1 MSVSLCD
8 TVYDD
13 KADRRRE
20 VGTMP
25 KGTPENLVQNRD
37 YSPEQR
43 REWAQKAGLASG
55 EARRRRKSSMETM
68 REVLSCKLD
77 DDDMIQKLKAF
88 GLDDNFGAGIA
99 LMQARRAIMGDTEA
113 ARFCRATAG
122 DKPTEA
128 LTLAMTDKPVK
139 AMDLTQLSDE
149 ELEALADRVDEGQ
162 E

>member
-20 VGTMP
+20 VGAMP

-113 ARFCRATAG
+113 ARFCRDTAG

>member
-55 EARRRRKSSMETM
+55 EARRRRKTSMETM

-77 DDDMIQKLKAF
+77 DDELVQKLKAL
-88 GLDDNFGAGIA
+88 GLDDSFGAGIA
-99 LMQARRAIMGDTEA
+99 LMQARRALMGDTEA
-113 ARFCRATAG
+113 SRFCRDTAG
-122 DKPTEA
+122 DKATESMI
-128 LTLAMTDKPVK
+128 LSVTDKPVRS
-139 AMDLTQLSDE
+139 MDLTQLSDE
-149 ELEALADRVDEGQ
+149 ELEALADRVDGGQ

>member
-20 VGTMP
+20 VGAMP

-43 REWAQKAGLASG
+43 REWAPKAGLASG

-68 REVLSCKLD
+68 REDLSCKLD

-88 GLDDNFGAGIA
+88 GLDDNLGAGIA

-113 ARFCRATAG
+113 ARFCRDTAG

-128 LTLAMTDKPVK
+128 LTLAMTDKPAN

-149 ELEALADRVDEGQ
+149 ELDALADRVDEGQ

>member
-99 LMQARRAIMGDTEA
+99 LMQARRALNGDTEA
-113 ARFCRATAG
+113 ARFCRDTAG

-128 LTLAMTDKPVK
+128 LTLALTDKPVK

>member
-1 MSVSLCD
+1 
-8 TVYDD
+8 
-13 KADRRRE
+13 
-20 VGTMP
+20 MP

-55 EARRRRKSSMETM
+55 EARRKRKSSMETM

-77 DDDMIQKLKAF
+77 DDELVQKLKAL
-88 GLDDNFGAGIA
+88 GLDDSFGAGIA
-99 LMQARRAIMGDTEA
+99 LMQARRALTGDTEA
-113 ARFCRATAG
+113 SRFCRDTAG

-128 LTLAMTDKPVK
+128 LTLALTDKPVK

>member
-55 EARRRRKSSMETM
+55 EARRKRKSSMETM

-77 DDDMIQKLKAF
+77 DDELVQKLKAL
-88 GLDDNFGAGIA
+88 GLDDSFGAGIA
-99 LMQARRAIMGDTEA
+99 LMQARRALMGDTEA
-113 ARFCRATAG
+113 SRFCRDTAG
-122 DKPTEA
+122 DKATESMI
-128 LTLAMTDKPVK
+128 LSVTDKPVRS
-139 AMDLTQLSDE
+139 MDLTQLSDA
-149 ELEALADRVDEGQ
+149 ELEALADRVDDGQ

>member
-99 LMQARRAIMGDTEA
+99 LMQARRALNGDTEA
-113 ARFCRATAG
+113 ARFCRDTAG

-128 LTLAMTDKPVK
+128 LTLALTDKPVK

-149 ELEALADRVDEGQ
+149 ELEALADRLDEGQ

>member
-37 YSPEQR
+37 FTPEQR
-43 REWAQKAGLASG
+43 REWAQKAGLASA
-55 EARRRRKSSMETM
+55 EAKKRRKSSMEIM
-68 REVLSCKLD
+68 RAVLSCELTAEEGAKE
-77 DDDMIQKLKAF
+77 LKAL
-88 GLDDNFGAGIA
+88 GLDTTWGVDIA
-99 LMQARRAIMGDTEA
+99 VAQARRARAGDTEA
-113 ARFCRATAG
+113 ARFCRDTAG

-128 LTLAMTDKPVK
+128 LTLALTDKPVK

>member
-20 VGTMP
+20 VGAMP

-77 DDDMIQKLKAF
+77 DDELVQKLKAL
-88 GLDDNFGAGIA
+88 GLDDSFGAGIA
-99 LMQARRAIMGDTEA
+99 LMQARRALMGDTEA
-113 ARFCRATAG
+113 SRFCRDTAG
-122 DKPTEA
+122 DKATESMI
-128 LTLAMTDKPVK
+128 LSVTDKPVRS
-139 AMDLTQLSDE
+139 MDLTQLSDE

>member
-43 REWAQKAGLASG
+43 REWAKKAGLASG
-55 EARRRRKSSMETM
+55 EARRRRKTSMETM

-77 DDDMIQKLKAF
+77 DDELVQKLKAL
-88 GLDDNFGAGIA
+88 GLDDSFGAGIA
-99 LMQARRAIMGDTEA
+99 LMQARRALMGDTEA
-113 ARFCRATAG
+113 SRFCRDTAG
-122 DKPTEA
+122 DKATESMI
-128 LTLAMTDKPVK
+128 LSVTDKPVRS
-139 AMDLTQLSDE
+139 MDLTQLSDE
-149 ELEALADRVDEGQ
+149 ELEALADRVDEGR

>member
-1 MSVSLCD
+1 
-8 TVYDD
+8 
-13 KADRRRE
+13 
-20 VGTMP
+20 MP

-55 EARRRRKSSMETM
+55 EARRKRKSSMETM
-68 REVLSCKLD
+68 REVLSCRLD

-88 GLDDNFGAGIA
+88 GLDDSFGAGIA

-113 ARFCRATAG
+113 ARFCRDTAG

-128 LTLAMTDKPVK
+128 LTLALTDKPVK

-149 ELEALADRVDEGQ
+149 ELEALADRVDDCQ

>member
-77 DDDMIQKLKAF
+77 DDDMIQKLKAV
-88 GLDDNFGAGIA
+88 GRDDNFGAGIA

-113 ARFCRATAG
+113 ARFCRDTAG

-128 LTLAMTDKPVK
+128 LTLALTDKPVK

>member
-20 VGTMP
+20 VGAMP

-77 DDDMIQKLKAF
+77 DDDMIKKLKAF

-113 ARFCRATAG
+113 ARFCRDTAG

-149 ELEALADRVDEGQ
+149 ELEALADRVDGGQ

>member
-77 DDDMIQKLKAF
+77 DDELVQKLKAL
-88 GLDDNFGAGIA
+88 GLDDSFGAGIA
-99 LMQARRAIMGDTEA
+99 LMQARRALMGDTEA
-113 ARFCRATAG
+113 SRFCRDTAG
-122 DKPTEA
+122 DKATESMI
-128 LTLAMTDKPVK
+128 LSVTDKPVRS
-139 AMDLTQLSDE
+139 MDLTQLSDE

>member
-113 ARFCRATAG
+113 ARFCRDTAG
-122 DKPTEA
+122 DKPTES
-128 LTLAMTDKPVK
+128 LTLALTDKPVK

>member
-37 YSPEQR
+37 YSPEQL
-43 REWAQKAGLASG
+43 REWARKGGLASG
-55 EARRRRKSSMETM
+55 ESRRRRKTSMETM

-77 DDDMIQKLKAF
+77 DDELVQKLKAL
-88 GLDDNFGAGIA
+88 GLDDSFGAGIA
-99 LMQARRAIMGDTEA
+99 LMQARRALMGDTEA
-113 ARFCRATAG
+113 SRFCRDTAG
-122 DKPTEA
+122 DKATESMI
-128 LTLAMTDKPVK
+128 LSVTDKPVRS
-139 AMDLTQLSDE
+139 MDLTQLSDE